1 MRPASATPDTYA
13 ETVEGFGTVRFT
25 PVDPAADSAVLHSW
39 VVEERAVFWGMNGA
53 SRELVREI
61 YEDVDR
67 RDTHHAF
74 MVRLDGEPVALF
86 QTYEPAE
93 DRVGE
98 CYEVREGDIGV
109 HLMLAPASGRPRPG
123 FSRTLVGSL
132 IRFLFRDPATLRAVA
147 EPDAR
152 NDKALALLGRIGFVR
167 QGGIT
172 LPEVDL
178 PEVHLPEKQ
187 AVLTFLDRPES
198 LPAPVAVGVASGVN
212 VPRHPA
218 S

>member
-1 MRPASATPDTYA
+1 MRPDSAAPADVYS

-39 VVEERAVFWGMNGA
+39 VAEERAEFWGMNGA
-53 SRELVREI
+53 SRELVQEI

-86 QTYEPAE
+86 QTYRPSE
-93 DRVGE
+93 DRVSE
-98 CYEVREGDIGV
+98 CYEVREGDVGV

-123 FSRTLVGSL
+123 FSRTLIGSL
-132 IRFLFRDPATLRAVA
+132 TRFLFRDPAALRAVG

-167 QGGIT
+167 QGEIT

-178 PEVHLPEKQ
+178 PEVYLPEKR
-187 AVLTFLDRPES
+187 AVLAFMDRPEP
-198 LPAPVAVGVASGVN
+198 LPTPVAVGALQPSTI
-212 VPRHPA
+212 
-218 S
+218 

>member
-1 MRPASATPDTYA
+1 MRPASATATPDTYA

-74 MVRLDGEPVALF
+74 MVRLEGEPVALF

-109 HLMLAPASGRPRPG
+109 HLMLAPAAGRPRPG

-178 PEVHLPEKQ
+178 PEVHLPEKR
-187 AVLTFLDRPES
+187 AVLAFLDRPEP
-198 LPAPVAVGVASGVN
+198 LPAPVAAG
-212 VPRHPA
+212 VPRQQPA